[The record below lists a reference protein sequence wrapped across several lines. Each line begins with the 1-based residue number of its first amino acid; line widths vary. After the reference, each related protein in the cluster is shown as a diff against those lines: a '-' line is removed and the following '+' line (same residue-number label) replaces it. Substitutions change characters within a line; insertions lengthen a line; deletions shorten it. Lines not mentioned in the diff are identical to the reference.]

1 MSTAE
6 ILQQIRTLSPE
17 QRREVIGRIQE
28 EFGGLE
34 AELTPVQTAE
44 LDWRLEEHAA
54 RPDDV
59 VPWTQIKTETEA
71 KYSRRP

>member
-28 EFGGLE
+28 EFGGFE
-34 AELTPVQTAE
+34 PELTPVQAAE

-59 VPWTQIKTETEA
+59 VHWSRIKAETEA
-71 KYSRRP
+71 KYSRKS